1 MIKDKFENVP
11 LTKYSGYFKMSYN
24 PLSLLIK
31 ELSKK
36 NKKNNSTEL
45 TK

>member
-1 MIKDKFENVP
+1 MRTNKFDETP
-11 LTKYSGYFKMSYN
+11 FIRYSGHFKMSYN

-31 ELSKK
+31 EISKK
-36 NKKNNSTEL
+36 NKKNDSTEL

>member
-1 MIKDKFENVP
+1 MKIYKLEDEP
-11 LTKYSGYFKMSYN
+11 LTKYSGHFKMSYN

-31 ELSKK
+31 EISKK